1 MAVIIKICLGCSQSI
16 DLYISE
22 DLNLSKNASILTFD
36 GWYFAEGEKTW
47 LALLPVETEFM
58 IRLLDKYVL
67 TTHCHICLKY
77 KIIR

>member
-1 MAVIIKICLGCSQSI
+1 MAVIMKICMGCSQST

-36 GWYFAEGEKTW
+36 GRYFAEDEETW
-47 LALLPVETEFM
+47 LAMLRVETEFM
-58 IRLLDKYVL
+58 IRLLDKHVIS
-67 TTHCHICLKY
+67 THRHICLKY